1 MNFNCLYSNLASA
14 KLDSSLSEE
23 KPCLEKL
30 SRMTFEMNIK
40 TENAVF
46 GPTNYIYKKKTEQ
59 DLIATI
65 EWFDADN
72 ANAKDD
78 ALKSLHESNKTR
90 LLDFEQYKEDEINK
104 YASRN
109 HALYN
114 YALCNYAFLIYQKN
128 TLICIIY
135 IIYCIC

>member
-1 MNFNCLYSNLASA
+1 
-14 KLDSSLSEE
+14 
-23 KPCLEKL
+23 
-30 SRMTFEMNIK
+30 MTFEMNIK

>member
-1 MNFNCLYSNLASA
+1 
-14 KLDSSLSEE
+14 
-23 KPCLEKL
+23 
-30 SRMTFEMNIK
+30 MTFEMNIK

-104 YASRN
+104 YVKAR
-109 HALYN
+109 N
-114 YALCNYAFLIYQKN
+114 YALYTYVVMRFYYINRTHLFVLSISYTVYVN
-128 TLICIIY
+128 NMNHII
-135 IIYCIC
+135 